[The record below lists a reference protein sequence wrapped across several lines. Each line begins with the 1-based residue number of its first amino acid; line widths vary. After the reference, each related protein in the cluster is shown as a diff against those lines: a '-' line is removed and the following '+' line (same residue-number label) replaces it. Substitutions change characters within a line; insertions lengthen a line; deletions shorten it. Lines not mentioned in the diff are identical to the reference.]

1 MEPLTIF
8 FIFLLFVVV
17 SILWTNYLGA
27 PWAPTSLS
35 KINTMLTMAE
45 VGENDLVY
53 DLGCGD
59 GRIIVTAAVRFRA
72 RAVGFEI
79 DPLRYL
85 WCQIIITVL
94 GIRDRV
100 QVIYG
105 NFFQQDLS
113 PASVVTCYL
122 LPDTNIKLEK
132 KLMSE
137 LQSGTRVVSHSF
149 LFPGLNPVVKDYK
162 KKIYYYQI

>member
-1 MEPLTIF
+1 MNPLTIL

-17 SILWTNYLGA
+17 SILWTNYFGA

-35 KINTMLTMAE
+35 KIKTMLTMAG

-59 GRIIVTAAVRFRA
+59 GRIIVTAAVQFRA
-72 RAVGFEI
+72 QAVGFEI

-85 WCQIIITVL
+85 WCQIIITIL

-105 NFFQQDLS
+105 NFFHQDLS
-113 PASVVTCYL
+113 PANVVTCYL
-122 LPDTNIKLEK
+122 LPDTNKKLEK
-132 KLMSE
+132 KLKDE
-137 LQSGTRVVSHSF
+137 LQPGTFVVSHTF
-149 LFPGLNPVVKDYK
+149 FFPGLTTVVKDYK
-162 KKIYYYQI
+162 KKIYLYQI

>member
-1 MEPLTIF
+1 MVPLTIF

-17 SILWTNYLGA
+17 SILWTNYVGA

-35 KINTMLTMAE
+35 KINTMLTTAE

-132 KLMSE
+132 KLKSE
-137 LQSGTRVVSHSF
+137 LQSGTRVISHSF
-149 LFPGLNPVVKDYK
+149 LFPGLNPVVKDHK
-162 KKIYYYQI
+162 KKIYFYQI